1 MRHFSAQYIFTNEGP
16 PLKRGIVSVSD
27 DGTITGIH
35 DSAGDLAEKRS
46 VEFHNG
52 IIVPGFVNCHC
63 HLELSHMKNAIPP
76 RVGLAEFLR
85 IFRDARISEA
95 DSITSAARTADEEM
109 YRGGTELCAD
119 ICNTDHTFKVKKQSR
134 IRYKNLLEVFGI
146 DSEKAGRRL
155 DEIKH
160 LAAEA
165 EAAGLEYSI
174 VPHAV
179 YSISL
184 RLFNLLRAETASNRV
199 TSVHFMETE
208 AEKQLLEKFEGPLM
222 DSYRESEL
230 VTEGNIP
237 DLVRDHAT
245 AVLEYITASGN
256 LILVHN
262 TFADENTIDRL
273 KRRDNLF
280 WCLCPKANLYIEDHL
295 PPLELLMKACCRI
308 VIGTDSYASND
319 RLDILDEIRTLQE
332 HFPSVSLEDLIK
344 FATINGAE
352 ALCEQEM
359 SGSIKIGKKP
369 GLLLIKDLD
378 IANLRLLPATNVRR
392 LV

>member
-1 MRHFSAQYIFTNEGP
+1 MRHFSAQYVFTNEGA

-27 DGTITGIH
+27 EGIITGIH
-35 DSAGDLAEKRS
+35 DSGGDLAEKRS
-46 VEFHNG
+46 VEFYNG
-52 IIVPGFVNCHC
+52 IIVPGFINCHC

-76 RVGLAEFLR
+76 GIGLAEFLR
-85 IFRDARISEA
+85 IFRNARMAPTDTITGAARI
-95 DSITSAARTADEEM
+95 ADEEM
-109 YRGGTELCAD
+109 YLGGTEMCAD
-119 ICNTDHTFKVKKQSR
+119 ICNTNHTFSVKKQSR
-134 IRYKNLLEVFGI
+134 IRYKNFLEVFGI
-146 DSEKAGRRL
+146 DSEKAEKRL

-165 EAAGLEYSI
+165 EAAGFEYSI

-184 RLFNLLRAETASNRV
+184 KLFRLLHAETATNRV

-208 AEKQLLEKFEGPLM
+208 AEKQLLEKSEGPLM

-230 VTEGNIP
+230 VTEGSDP
-237 DLVRDHAT
+237 DLVRDHAE

-262 TFADENTIDRL
+262 TFADKNTIDRL
-273 KRRDNLF
+273 KSRDNLF
-280 WCLCPKANLYIEDHL
+280 WCLCPKANLYIEKHL
-295 PPLELLMKACCRI
+295 PPLGLLMKENCRI

-319 RLDILDEIRTLQE
+319 RLDILDEIRTLQQ
-332 HFPSVSLEDLIK
+332 HFPSVALEDLIR

-352 ALCEQEM
+352 ALGEQEM
-359 SGSIKIGKKP
+359 TGSIKIGKKP

-378 IANLRLLPATNVRR
+378 FAGLKLLPETNVRR

>member
-1 MRHFSAQYIFTNEGP
+1 MRYFSAQYVFTCEGP

-27 DGTITGIH
+27 DGTITGIY
-35 DSAGDLAEKRS
+35 DSGGELAEQRS

-76 RVGLAEFLR
+76 RSGLAEFLR
-85 IFRDARISEA
+85 IFRDARIA
-95 DSITSAARTADEEM
+95 DPDTITGSSTAADEEM

-119 ICNTDHTFKVKKQSR
+119 ICNTSHTFNLKKRSR
-134 IRYKNLLEVFGI
+134 IGYTNFLEVFGI
-146 DSEKAGRRL
+146 DSGKAAKRL
-155 DEIKH
+155 DEIIQ
-160 LAAEA
+160 LASHA
-165 EAAGLEYSI
+165 EAAGLRYSI

-184 RLFNLLRAETASNRV
+184 KLFSLLREVTSSNKV

-208 AEKQLLEKFEGPLM
+208 AEKLLLEKFEGPLM

-230 VTEGNIP
+230 VHDGENP
-237 DLVRDHAT
+237 DLVSDHAT
-245 AVLEYITASGN
+245 AVLDYITSSGN

-262 TFADENTIDRL
+262 TFADKNIIDRL
-273 KRRDNLF
+273 KRRDNLS

-295 PPLELLMKACCRI
+295 PPLSLLTGENCRI

-319 RLDILDEIRTLQE
+319 RLSILDEIRTLQDNF
-332 HFPSVSLEDLIK
+332 HSVPLDDLIK
-344 FATINGAE
+344 FATINGAA
-352 ALCEQEM
+352 ALGEQKM
-359 SGSIKIGKKP
+359 YGSIKTGKKP
-369 GLLLIKDLD
+369 GLLLLKDLD
-378 IANLRLLPATNVRR
+378 ISSLRLLPETNVRR
-392 LV
+392 LA

>member
-1 MRHFSAQYIFTNEGP
+1 MRHFSAQYVFTNEGT

-35 DSAGDLAEKRS
+35 DSGGDLAEQRS

-52 IIVPGFVNCHC
+52 IIIPGFVNCHC
-63 HLELSHMKNAIPP
+63 HLELSHMRNVIPQG
-76 RVGLAEFLR
+76 VGLAEFLR
-85 IFRDARISEA
+85 IFRDSRISPLDTISGSAKAA
-95 DSITSAARTADEEM
+95 DDEM
-109 YRGGTELCAD
+109 YQAGTQLCAD
-119 ICNTDHTFKVKKQSR
+119 ICNTSHTFGVKKLSR
-134 IRYKNLLEVFGI
+134 IRYLNLLEVFGI
-146 DSEKAGRRL
+146 DSKKAVKRL
-155 DEIKH
+155 DEIKS

-165 EAAGLEYSI
+165 DEAGLKYSI

-184 RLFNLLRAETASNRV
+184 RLFRLLRAVTASNKV
-199 TSVHFMETE
+199 TSVHFMETL
-208 AEKQLLEKFEGPLM
+208 AEKMLLEKFEGPLM

-230 VTEGNIP
+230 VDSGKNP

-245 AVLEYITASGN
+245 AVLEYITPLGN

-262 TFADENTIDRL
+262 TFAEKNTIDRL
-273 KRRDNLF
+273 KERNNTF
-280 WCLCPKANLYIEDHL
+280 WCLCPKANLYIEDQL
-295 PPLELLMKACCRI
+295 PPLKLLMNSYCTI

-319 RLDILDEIRTLQE
+319 KLDILDEIRTLQE
-332 HFPSVSLEDLIK
+332 HFPSVSLEDLIR

-352 ALCEQEM
+352 ALGEQEM
-359 SGSIKIGKKP
+359 YGSIKTGKKP
-369 GLLLIKDLD
+369 GLLLLKDLD
-378 IANLRLLPATNVRR
+378 IANFRLLPSTIVRR